1 MEMAEHSNPSPKLLS
16 RASTDHRVELLAPAG
31 DWQCVRAAIENGAD
45 AIYFGLDCGF
55 NARYRA
61 QNFGLDDLPDLAAH
75 LRSRSVRGYVTLNT
89 LVFPNELPKLA
100 QVIERVAASGIDAIL
115 VQDFGV
121 ARLARAICPE
131 LEVHASTQM
140 SLTSQE
146 TIQVAA
152 QLGISRV
159 VLARELSVAEIS
171 RIASA
176 TEMPLEVFIHGALCV
191 AYSGQCLTSESLGG
205 RSANRGQCAQA
216 CRLPYDLVCD
226 GVDRDLGE
234 VRYLLSPQDLAG
246 YDSISALVKA
256 GVASLKIEGR
266 LKTPE
271 YVANVTRQ
279 YRKAIDAVQSGK
291 AVAVSANERQEMELS
306 FSRGFSPG
314 WLEGNDHK
322 RLVPG
327 LDSAKRG
334 IELGRVM
341 DIKRGMICLRPA
353 AAIALGD
360 GLAIRVSHAS
370 GSASGSARQ
379 QDQGGR
385 IYMLRDHQGAACKR
399 LEAGAVGWVGFG
411 QGEIDWSAVHIDAVV
426 FKNDD
431 PKLNRRLRKTFS
443 GSQPAERRRLDI
455 RVVAISGQPLRLVGS
470 LRGGLEVEVLGEEPL
485 SPAIRQPIETVVLRE
500 KLSRLGGTPFVL
512 GDLQT
517 TIEGSPMVPMGSL
530 NRLRRDLVT
539 AVMERLEMVPPRYI
553 DGAAGEALLQ
563 PIAQSGPG
571 DASPSRAQLA
581 VLCRE
586 LDQVAAACSV
596 ADLIYVDFH
605 DIRKYADAVAVARE
619 QGVPIGLASVRMQK
633 PSEMGLLRVLGR
645 HRPDLI
651 LARNLAAIAFC
662 EDQSIGCVADFSLNV
677 ANHRSAE
684 WVRSLGAQRVTVS
697 YDLNREQVLG
707 LIASLPSNWLEVVV
721 HQHMPMFHMEHC
733 VFCSVLSPGTD
744 KTNCGRPC
752 DRHDVKLRDRVG
764 AEHPLQADV
773 ACRNTLFNATP
784 QSGAE
789 IVNDLVRLGVG
800 WLRVELLQ
808 EDASQTVLTLQL
820 YRRLLAGEITAREV
834 WQQLR
839 ATNRLGV
846 TRGTLETKRNPLAIL

>member
-1 MEMAEHSNPSPKLLS
+1 
-16 RASTDHRVELLAPAG
+16 
-31 DWQCVRAAIENGAD
+31 
-45 AIYFGLDCGF
+45 
-55 NARYRA
+55 
-61 QNFGLDDLPDLAAH
+61 
-75 LRSRSVRGYVTLNT
+75 
-89 LVFPNELPKLA
+89 
-100 QVIERVAASGIDAIL
+100 
-115 VQDFGV
+115 
-121 ARLARAICPE
+121 
-131 LEVHASTQM
+131 
-140 SLTSQE
+140 
-146 TIQVAA
+146 
-152 QLGISRV
+152 V
-159 VLARELSVAEIS
+159 VLARELSVAEIT

-246 YDSISALVKA
+246 YDSIAALVKA

-266 LKTPE
+266 LKSPE

-279 YRKAIDAVQSGK
+279 YRTAIDAVESGS
-291 AVAVSANERQEMELS
+291 AVTVSASERQELELS

-334 IELGRVM
+334 IEIGRVV
-341 DIKRGMICLRPA
+341 DVKRRMICLRPTA
-353 AAIALGD
+353 PLALGD
-360 GLAIRVSHAS
+360 GLAIRAS
-370 GSASGSARQ
+370 QRSGVTPQ

-385 IYMLRDHQGAACKR
+385 IYVLRDRQGAACKR
-399 LEAGAVGWVGFG
+399 LEAGALGWIGFG
-411 QGEIDWSAVHIDAVV
+411 QSEIDWSAVHIDSVV

-431 PKLNRRLRKTFS
+431 PRLNRRLRKTFS

-455 RVVAISGQPLRLVGS
+455 RVVAITGEPLRLVGR
-470 LRGGLEVEVLGEEPL
+470 LRDGLEVEVLGKEPL
-485 SPAIRQPIETVVLRE
+485 SPAIRQPIEKGVLRE
-500 KLSRLGGTPFVL
+500 KLARLGGTPFVL
-512 GDLQT
+512 GDLQA

-530 NRLRRDLVT
+530 NRLRRDLVD
-539 AVMERLEMVPPRYI
+539 AFMERLETISPRHI
-553 DGAAGEALLQ
+553 DALAGQALLQ
-563 PIAQSGPG
+563 PIVESRRAET
-571 DASPSRAQLA
+571 SPSRARLA

-586 LDQVAAACSV
+586 LDQVAPACGV
-596 ADLIYVDFH
+596 ADLVYVDFH
-605 DIRKYADAVAVARE
+605 DIRKYADAVAVARDH
-619 QGVPIGLASVRMQK
+619 GVPIGLASVRMQK

-662 EDQSIGCVADFSLNV
+662 EDQSIDCIADFSLNV

-707 LIASLPSNWLEVVV
+707 LIASLPSNWLEVVI

-744 KTNCGRPC
+744 KSNCGRPC

-764 AEHPLQADV
+764 AEHPLHADV

-789 IVNDLVRLGVG
+789 IVSDLVDLGVG

-808 EDASQTVLTLQL
+808 EDASQTDLTLQL
-820 YRRLLAGEITAREV
+820 YGRLLAGEITAREV